1 MKLNLKTISLLLLT
15 NLVLLAFPT
24 TIYSQSN
31 RVDQNASVTIKPGNL
46 TMTTP
51 DNFDFRAMYLNPGQ
65 DLQSVKILDPTV
77 TNQRLT
83 VVDSTVYQQ
92 FRITIDISDFINSE
106 NNTYTIPNSDIDLLT
121 LTENFNNTS
130 GVDTISGSPA
140 NTKGVTGNNTCTV
153 NYQDYTTQP
162 ENIITPCTGKWING
176 STNSI
181 NIMEGLADQS
191 RIGTYSVGFAFRFR
205 IPQDQ
210 IDNIK
215 PGNYTSTITFTKY
228 QI

>member
-1 MKLNLKTISLLLLT
+1 MKIKLRTISLLLLI
-15 NLVLLAFPT
+15 NIVFAYPN
-24 TIYSQSN
+24 TIFGQTSKQ
-31 RVDQNASVTIKPGNL
+31 QNASVTIKPGNL
-46 TMTTP
+46 TITTP
-51 DNFDFRAMYLNPGQ
+51 DNFDFGAMYLNPGQ

-77 TNQRLT
+77 STQRLT

-92 FRITIDISDFINSE
+92 FRITVDIGNFVNSE
-106 NNTYTIPNSDIDLLT
+106 NNSYTIPNSYVDLLT
-121 LTENFNNTS
+121 LTENFNNVS
-130 GVDTISGSPA
+130 GVDTINGA
-140 NTKGVTGNNTCTV
+140 AADTKGVTGKNTCAV
-153 NYQDYTTQP
+153 NFQDYTTNP
-162 ENIITPCTGKWING
+162 ENIITPCSGKWVNG

-191 RIGTYSVGFAFRFR
+191 RIGTYSLGFAFRFR

-215 PGNYTSTITFTKY
+215 PGNYTSIITFTKY